1 MTLKLQNINKHYKT
15 NHALKNF
22 TYSFNNGIYGLLGP
36 NGAGKSTLI
45 NILAGNV
52 IADDGSSILYDNHPI
67 KRHNKEFRSKIGFM
81 PQQQSLYDN
90 FTARHFMLYIAA
102 LKGIKSK
109 QAEEETKELL
119 TRVELIETADKNIGS
134 FSGGMKQR
142 VLVAQ
147 AMLGQPEILL
157 LDEPTAGLDPRQR
170 VIIRDLIKHYA
181 KDRIV
186 LISTHITSD
195 IETIADEVIMMNKG
209 DIVCSGK
216 VSELCGD
223 STNGIITLE
232 QLYMQIYNEKDEDK

>member
-67 KRHNKEFRSKIGFM
+67 KHHNKEFRSKIGFM

-223 STNGIITLE
+223 STNGKITLE